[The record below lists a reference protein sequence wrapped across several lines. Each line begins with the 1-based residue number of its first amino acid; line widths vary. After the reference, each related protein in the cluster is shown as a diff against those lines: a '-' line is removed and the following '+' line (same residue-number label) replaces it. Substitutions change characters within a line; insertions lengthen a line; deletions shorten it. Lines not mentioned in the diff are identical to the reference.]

1 MKRIINKNQ
10 SLESMAKQMQ
20 EQIGDTQ
27 GNNLECTTVLVV
39 LLYQLVIVWA
49 CEELDKNSHIRIEKY
64 ISQGTS
70 AKL

>member
-10 SLESMAKQMQ
+10 SLESMAKQTR

-27 GNNLECTTVLVV
+27 DNNLGCTTVLVV
-39 LLYQLVIVWA
+39 LLYQLLIVWA
-49 CEELDKNSHIRIEKY
+49 CKELDKNLHIRIEKY

-70 AKL
+70 ARL